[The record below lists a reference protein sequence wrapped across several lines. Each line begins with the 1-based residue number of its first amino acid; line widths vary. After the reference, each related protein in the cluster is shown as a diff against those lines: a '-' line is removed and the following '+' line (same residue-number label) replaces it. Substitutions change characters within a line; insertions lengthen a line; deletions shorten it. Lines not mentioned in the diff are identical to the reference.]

1 MDRPAGS
8 VIPPADPGAA
18 PRRLGTSHRRA
29 LVTGLTVSA
38 VVHVLGLIVYPR
50 LMHLEVGGPAP
61 FRIPTSVQ
69 NAVEGM
75 TVIEVVEVSD
85 AASEDRPD
93 EPEQVQEVE
102 GPAVSPGLPDLG
114 NPAEV
119 GIVAPGPTAAERL
132 RPRAGDPR
140 LWAPLDAAL
149 NELTIDQRLQLELAW
164 RIAQWQDSLSI
175 AAAAEGALTDWTKT
189 DSQGRKWGISE
200 GKLHLGD
207 VTLPL
212 PFSFGMAVG
221 RRDEFRR
228 KAWEWDEIERGKAT
242 GELRD
247 SWKARAQ
254 AIRERRDRERA
265 QVKPDTSGV
274 RR

>member
-1 MDRPAGS
+1 MDHPAGN
-8 VIPPADPGAA
+8 VVPPSDRGVGHHAH
-18 PRRLGTSHRRA
+18 GTSHRRA
-29 LVTGLTVSA
+29 LRVGLAVSA
-38 VVHVLGLIVYPR
+38 IIHVVGLLLYPR
-50 LMHLEVGGPAP
+50 VTHIQVAAPAP
-61 FRIPTSVQ
+61 FRIPTSARPVD
-69 NAVEGM
+69 GM
-75 TVIEVVEVSD
+75 TVIEVVEVADDD
-85 AASEDRPD
+85 ARARPAA
-93 EPEQVQEVE
+93 PQEVRE
-102 GPAVSPGLPDLG
+102 VAGPAVRPGVPDLG
-114 NPAEV
+114 PPAEV
-119 GIVAPGPTAAERL
+119 GLVAPGPSAAERL

-164 RIAQWQDSLSI
+164 RIAEWQDSVSI

-200 GKLHLGD
+200 GQLHLGD
-207 VTLPL
+207 ITLPL

-228 KAWEWDEIERGKAT
+228 KAWEWEEIQRGSAT
-242 GELRD
+242 GEMRD
-247 SWKARAQ
+247 SWKERAR
-254 AIRERRDRERA
+254 AIRERRDRERS

>member
-1 MDRPAGS
+1 MDHPAGS
-8 VIPPADPGAA
+8 VTPPADRGVAL
-18 PRRLGTSHRRA
+18 RRPDASHRRA
-29 LVTGLTVSA
+29 LLTGLAVSA
-38 VVHVLGLIVYPR
+38 VVHLVGLVIYPR

-61 FRIPTSVQ
+61 FRIPTNVVQ
-69 NAVEGM
+69 PIEGM
-75 TVIEVVEVSD
+75 TVIEVVEVSE
-85 AASEDRPD
+85 AESTDRPA
-93 EPEQVQEVE
+93 EPEQVTEIQ
-102 GPAVSPGLPDLG
+102 GPAVRPGLPDLG

-149 NELTIDQRLQLELAW
+149 NELTVEQRLQLELAW
-164 RIAQWQDSLSI
+164 RIAAWQDSLSM
-175 AAAAEGALTDWTKT
+175 AAAAEGALTDWTRT

-228 KAWEWDEIERGKAT
+228 NAWIWDEIERGKAT
-242 GELRD
+242 GERRD
-247 SWKARAQ
+247 SWKERAQ

-265 QVKPDTSGV
+265 QTKPDTSGV

>member
-1 MDRPAGS
+1 MDHPVGS
-8 VIPPADPGAA
+8 VVPPSDRGADLRRPGA
-18 PRRLGTSHRRA
+18 SHRRA
-29 LVTGLTVSA
+29 LGVGLAVSA
-38 VVHVLGLIVYPR
+38 AVHIMVLLVYPR
-50 LMHLEVGGPAP
+50 VMHLEVGAP
-61 FRIPTSVQ
+61 PPFHIPSQSRPVD
-69 NAVEGM
+69 GM
-75 TVIEVVEVSD
+75 TVVEVVEVD
-85 AASEDRPD
+85 DTELTERPP
-93 EPEQVQEVE
+93 EPEQVREVA
-102 GPAVSPGLPDLG
+102 GPAVRAGVPDLAVPG
-114 NPAEV
+114 EV
-119 GIVAPGPTAAERL
+119 GLVAPGPSAAERL

-149 NELTIDQRLQLELAW
+149 NELTLEQRLQLELAW
-164 RIAQWQDSLSI
+164 RIAEWQDSLSI

-200 GKLHLGD
+200 GQLHLGD
-207 VTLPL
+207 ITLPL

-228 KAWEWDEIERGKAT
+228 KAWEWEEIQRGSAT

-247 SWKARAQ
+247 SWKDRAR

>member
-1 MDRPAGS
+1 MDHPAGS
-8 VIPPADPGAA
+8 EVPPSDRGAGHRA
-18 PRRLGTSHRRA
+18 LGASHRRA
-29 LVTGLTVSA
+29 LWVGLAVSA
-38 VVHVLGLIVYPR
+38 VIHLLVLVVYPR
-50 LMHLEVGGPAP
+50 LTHLDAGSPAP
-61 FRIPTSVQ
+61 FRVPAV
-69 NAVEGM
+69 ARPVEGM
-75 TVIEVVEVSD
+75 TVVDLAEVPD
-85 AASEDRPD
+85 AEAPTRPA
-93 EPEQVQEVE
+93 EPAPAREVE
-102 GPAVSPGLPDLG
+102 GPAVRPGAPDLG
-114 NPAEV
+114 PPAEV
-119 GIVAPGPTAAERL
+119 GLVAPGPTAAERL

-140 LWAPLDAAL
+140 LWAPLDPVL
-149 NELTIDQRLQLELAW
+149 NELTLEQRLQLELAW
-164 RIAQWQDSLSI
+164 RIAEWQDSLSL
-175 AAAAEGALTDWTKT
+175 AVAAEGALTDWTKT

-228 KAWEWDEIERGKAT
+228 KAWEWEEIQRGSAT

-247 SWKARAQ
+247 SWKERAR